1 MYVYWSSEKVVS
13 KGVCCINDTFPFCC
27 YCRKWFQDN
36 ENGVTEK
43 NQKYEQGNNDQR
55 NMELGHGKQIGIER
69 RGKRKMKYIFTRTEE

>member
-1 MYVYWSSEKVVS
+1 
-13 KGVCCINDTFPFCC
+13 
-27 YCRKWFQDN
+27 
-36 ENGVTEK
+36 VTEK